1 MRPWVRWRIERHM
14 SWVVQF
20 AMLLCIP
27 VYLAA
32 GCYTGCVELL
42 KEWRQDWRLVQRE
55 ARAAQEKKT

>member
-1 MRPWVRWRIERHM
+1 M

-42 KEWRQDWRLVQRE
+42 KEWRQDWRRVQRE
-55 ARAAQEKKT
+55 ARAAQEKKA

>member
-1 MRPWVRWRIERHM
+1 MRPWAKWCIERRM

-27 VYLAA
+27 VYLAV

-42 KEWRQDWRLVQRE
+42 KEWRQDWRRVQCE
-55 ARAAQEKKT
+55 ASAAQESKP